1 MTLSPARPRHSAART
16 RARVPMR
23 LDIQGLR
30 ALAVV
35 LVVVYHL
42 WPWRLSGGYVGV
54 DVFFVISGFLITSHL
69 VREAQATGGV
79 RLGAFW
85 ARRARRLLPAS
96 LVVLGATLA
105 AVWAWVPRAL
115 WEPFTREVIASAA
128 YVENWVLASKAVD
141 YLAADDAPSPVQHYW
156 SLAAEEQFYL
166 VWPLIVVAA
175 LVAARAGRGRFAPR
189 RAIAAAVLAVT
200 VASFVASVAW
210 TAASPAQA
218 YFITPTR
225 AWEFGVGALLAFAS
239 AARAPGWVRAAAAWT
254 GLAAIVAAAVAF
266 DAPTPFPGSW
276 ALVPV
281 LGTALVLWADGDA
294 VRGTPGRLWRNRAV
308 RATGELS
315 YSIYLWHWVAIVIVP
330 YAIGREMVAIDKLA
344 LLGGVAAA
352 SYLTWR
358 WVESPVR
365 RMPALAE
372 APARRTF
379 AAVVVGMV
387 LVIGPAAWMA
397 VTVERDVAASL
408 AESERLAAAAAIAG
422 DPAAV
427 RDDEDVAGDD
437 AAVDEL
443 PADEPVEE
451 PVCLGAATVDPEG
464 ACAPTLPEDQVVP
477 LPAAAKADSPE
488 DCLGKK
494 GSRDFDLCEFGVPR
508 EEATETVALIG
519 DSHAYHWL
527 PALEALAERNGWH
540 GIVMARASC
549 PFVAEDRNLEER
561 IISTCATFNE
571 RVSAELAER
580 EDVTVV
586 VMAALAKTRFAAPE
600 GADAWGFA
608 VDAHATAIEGLPDH
622 VTDVYVMRDS
632 PRPREDNVECVER
645 ELGSRSADGAGR
657 ACGTPRDVS
666 VEDDALAA
674 AAQAGDRAAVVDLTD
689 LYCDADT
696 CVPVVGNVLV
706 YADQGHLTRT
716 WVNSTVPQLERLM
729 PAFSA
734 RT

>member
-16 RARVPMR
+16 RARSALR

-42 WPWRLSGGYVGV
+42 WPWRLTGGYVGV

-69 VREAQATGGV
+69 VREAQETGTV

-96 LVVLGATLA
+96 LLVLGATLA
-105 AVWAWVPRAL
+105 AVWVWVPRAL
-115 WEPFTREVIASAA
+115 WEPFTREVTASAA

-175 LVAARAGRGRFAPR
+175 VVVARVGRGTFGPR
-189 RAIAAAVLAVT
+189 RAIATAMLAVT
-200 VASFVASVAW
+200 AASFAASVAW
-210 TAASPAQA
+210 TAASPSQA

-225 AWEFGVGALLAFAS
+225 AWEFGVGALLAFVS
-239 AARAPGWVRAAAAWT
+239 AARAPGWARAVAAWV
-254 GLAAIVAAAVAF
+254 GLAAILAAAITF
-266 DAPTPFPGSW
+266 DGATPFPGSW

-294 VRGTPGRLWRNRAV
+294 VRGTPRRLWRIGAV

-330 YAIGREMVAIDKLA
+330 YAIAREMLA
-344 LLGGVAAA
+344 LDKIVLLAGVAGA

-358 WVESPVR
+358 WVEGPVR
-365 RMPALAE
+365 RMPSLVA

-379 AAVVVGMV
+379 VAVVAGMA
-387 LVIGPAAWMA
+387 LVIGVATWMV

-408 AESERLAAAAAIAG
+408 AESERLAAAAAS
-422 DPAAV
+422 
-427 RDDEDVAGDD
+427 AGDD
-437 AAVDEL
+437 AVVAEGSSEDDAGAGGDAAAE
-443 PADEPVEE
+443 DPVEE
-451 PVCLGAATVDPEG
+451 PLCLGAATVDPEG
-464 ACAPTLPEDQVVP
+464 ACAPTLPKDQVVP
-477 LPAAAKADSPE
+477 LPAAAKEDSPE
-488 DCLGKK
+488 DCLGMK
-494 GSRDFDLCEFGVPR
+494 GSPDFDLCEFGVPR
-508 EEATETVALIG
+508 DESTRTVALIG

-527 PALEALAERNGWH
+527 PALEVLAERHGWH

-561 IISTCATFNE
+561 FITTCATFNE
-571 RVSAELAER
+571 RVSAELEKR
-580 EDVTVV
+580 EDVTMV
-586 VMAALAKTRFAAPE
+586 VMAALAKTRFATPA
-600 GADAWGFA
+600 GVDQWDFA
-608 VDAHATAIEGLPDH
+608 VDAHTTAIEGLPSH

-645 ELGSRSADGAGR
+645 ELETRTAEAAGR
-657 ACGTPRDVS
+657 ACGTARDVS
-666 VEDDALAA
+666 VEDDALATA
-674 AAQAGDRAAVVDLTD
+674 AEAGDRATVIDLTD

-716 WVNSTVPQLERLM
+716 WVNSAVPQVERAM
-729 PAFSA
+729 PAFEA
-734 RT
+734 R